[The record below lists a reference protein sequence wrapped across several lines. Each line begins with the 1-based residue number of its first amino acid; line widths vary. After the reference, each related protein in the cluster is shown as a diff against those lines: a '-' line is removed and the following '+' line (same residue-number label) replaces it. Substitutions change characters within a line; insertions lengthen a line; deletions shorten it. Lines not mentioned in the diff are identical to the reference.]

1 MAESASDRVVVVDV
15 DCQTLLYPNLMS
27 VKQIEGVLKKRKALP
42 PGRKLKRA
50 QLVPLL
56 QKWIAANRK
65 KEKELN
71 GNMAVVDSSIAFC
84 RPTAVCFTS
93 SANARDLFVGCMN
106 GSAHCLTISS
116 DGIQVTGTAIFSI
129 LLKRMSQYLV
139 QLDQM
144 GTSMFLHLAPRMEG
158 YFPFNSAPMI
168 AKAPI
173 YSDRLTTTLK
183 VAVLHTVYVFMR
195 ILACFTLQI
204 QVPSEL
210 SRLMLK
216 LVK

>member
-71 GNMAVVDSSIAFC
+71 GNMAVVDSNIAFC

-139 QLDQM
+139 
-144 GTSMFLHLAPRMEG
+144 
-158 YFPFNSAPMI
+158 
-168 AKAPI
+168 
-173 YSDRLTTTLK
+173 
-183 VAVLHTVYVFMR
+183 
-195 ILACFTLQI
+195 
-204 QVPSEL
+204 
-210 SRLMLK
+210 
-216 LVK
+216 